1 MAWPTNK
8 PDSSKFDN
16 DTDSIKESRP
26 ELNTMSEAVNDIV
39 DFIDATGIDGDP
51 HALLIYNRTNS

>member
-39 DFIDATGIDGDP
+39 DFF
-51 HALLIYNRTNS
+51 